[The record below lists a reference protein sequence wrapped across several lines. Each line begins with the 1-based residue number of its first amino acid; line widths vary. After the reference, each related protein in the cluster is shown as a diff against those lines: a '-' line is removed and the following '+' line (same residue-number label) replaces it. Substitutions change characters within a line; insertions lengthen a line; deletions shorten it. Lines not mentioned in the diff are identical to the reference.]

1 MPGDSCRGLPTLP
14 GGLCLLPLRPVATGT
29 SILQWIEQLAGAFSF
44 HSVWGLFFLSF
55 SGLPAS
61 PPLGLSQRSRPFV
74 PDESG
79 HYRPPEPSD
88 ASGCSC
94 SPPLLWGNQQAP
106 LCAGSVL
113 GALSEAWPRPKCEQ
127 AIGHLSSCGG
137 AA

>member
-1 MPGDSCRGLPTLP
+1 MPFLF
-14 GGLCLLPLRPVATGT
+14 
-29 SILQWIEQLAGAFSF
+29 ILFGAYFSF
-44 HSVWGLFFLSF
+44 RFPGSQ
-55 SGLPAS
+55 
-61 PPLGLSQRSRPFV
+61 PPLPWGSVQRSRPFV

-94 SPPLLWGNQQAP
+94 SPPLLWGNQQAL